1 MSNRIFRFE
10 DERLKNEFLNIISY
24 RIGRLSY
31 KGDVINTNFIK
42 LSPLLRLIVA
52 IPKDRMR
59 GLSSTLVT
67 EDLVASMQIIQDIDV
82 LSALLFSQ
90 PSGCAYL

>member
-10 DERLKNEFLNIISY
+10 DERLKNKFLNIISY
-24 RIGRLSY
+24 HIGRLSY
-31 KGDVINTNFIK
+31 KGNVINTNFIK
-42 LSPLLRLIVA
+42 LSPLLRSIVA

-59 GLSSTLVT
+59 RLSSTLVT

-82 LSALLFSQ
+82 LSALLFS
-90 PSGCAYL
+90 

>member
-10 DERLKNEFLNIISY
+10 DGRLKNEFLNIISY

-42 LSPLLRLIVA
+42 LSTLLRLIVA

-82 LSALLFSQ
+82 LSALLFS
-90 PSGCAYL
+90 